1 MPSPPR
7 LGSPPARSAGRPV
20 GPGSLAPSFVPVTG
34 DVTPPGR
41 RTKLAAVHSPV
52 AWRRAAHG
60 PGGPRDRG
68 PPADPYDLLQ
78 GADVHST
85 TRGLAAAAFRSA
97 RSVRARVQGVA
108 AKGAGPLDLT
118 LTANGAQGWVT
129 QPGGVRVDIVATD
142 GSVYLRGR
150 GFWARQGGAA
160 LAAAFGDHWV
170 LLDPAKAGK
179 VTPFASY
186 FTIGGFADA
195 FLGLLRAA
203 GAFNS
208 TSTATVAGQPAVR
221 LRSTAGLCDVAA
233 TGKPYPLR
241 LELPGGRVELSQ
253 YDRPVAIRAPR
264 GALKAS

>member
-85 TRGLAAAAFRSA
+85 TRGLAAA
-97 RSVRARVQGVA
+97 
-108 AKGAGPLDLT
+108 
-118 LTANGAQGWVT
+118 
-129 QPGGVRVDIVATD
+129 
-142 GSVYLRGR
+142 
-150 GFWARQGGAA
+150 AA

-253 YDRPVAIRAPR
+253 YDRPVAIRAPS

>member
-1 MPSPPR
+1 MVPVARATADHLPTPTTSYKEPTCTRPLAASPPPPCWPPPCCW
-7 LGSPPARSAGRPV
+7 PPAAATSV
-20 GPGSLAPSFVPVTG
+20 
-34 DVTPPGR
+34 PPGGGGPA
-41 RTKLAAVHSPV
+41 TTAAPAGSATTAGGITARSP
-52 AWRRAAHG
+52 AEIARAADG
-60 PGGPRDRG
+60 
-68 PPADPYDLLQ
+68 
-78 GADVHST
+78 
-85 TRGLAAAAFRSA
+85 AFRSA